1 MSPTIL
7 AEDHFT
13 KTHKHVFQTD
23 DTGEFIFT
31 WYFDQWSE
39 SDSCVIENSIMVNGE
54 LYGDQ

>member
-1 MSPTIL
+1 MSPTLMLDDDSIM
-7 AEDHFT
+7 
-13 KTHKHVFQTD
+13 THKHAFQTD

-54 LYGDQ
+54 LFGD

>member
-1 MSPTIL
+1 MSPSL
-7 AEDHFT
+7 LVEDDSIM
-13 KTHKHVFQTD
+13 THKHAFQTD

-54 LYGDQ
+54 LYGD